1 MVDHLRA
8 IVSGAAGFTG
18 AVLCE
23 TLRKKNIEVYALV
36 REGSEHNKRLDKEDE
51 GLHVIEGTL
60 GDFEKSELE
69 MACNCDLFFHIA
81 WSGGKTV
88 AEQQQNIVYILDA
101 LRTAKKYGCK
111 RFVATGSQAEY
122 GIVSPKE
129 MQTED
134 MTPNPYTAYGSAK
147 VAACYMSRQ
156 LAKELDVEWV

>member
-1 MVDHLRA
+1 MRA

-23 TLRKKNIEVYALV
+23 TLRKNGIEVYALV
-36 REGSEHNKRLDKEDE
+36 REGSEHNRRLDRNDE
-51 GLHVIEGTL
+51 GLHVINCSL
-60 GDFEKSELE
+60 GSLEESDLE
-69 MACNCDLFFHIA
+69 MAGCDLFFHIA
-81 WSGGKTV
+81 WGGGKTV
-88 AEQQQNIVYILDA
+88 AEQQKNIIYTLDA

-111 RFVATGSQAEY
+111 RFIATGSQAEY

-134 MTPNPYTAYGSAK
+134 RMPDPYTAYGSAK

-156 LAKELDVEWV
+156 DGCCRTFIMH